1 MSGDTRTGGET
12 VFGVGINDATYITQR
27 NESYYTE
34 DGKRHNRTIWKCPY
48 YVKWKEMIRRAYSSK
63 YHEKKPTYIGCSV
76 CDEWIYFSQFK
87 AWVDRQPDKEWAS
100 KRLDK
105 DLLLWNNKHYSPETC
120 VFITEKTN
128 SFLTDRAAT
137 RGEYMIGVCNP
148 KRKYKATKPFCASC
162 GNPFKREDA
171 YIGYYST
178 ELEAHLAWKKK
189 KHKYSCLLA
198 ELEVD
203 PRVKEIL
210 NVMYRG
216 DEPYVEK

>member
-63 YHEKKPTYIGCSV
+63 YHEKKPTYIWCSV

-87 AWVDRQPDKEWAS
+87 AWVDEQPDTDWHNK
-100 KRLDK
+100 KLDK
-105 DLLLWNNKHYSPETC
+105 DILLWGNKKYSPENC
-120 VFITEKTN
+120 VFILEKTN
-128 SFLTDRAAT
+128 SFLTDRAAS
-137 RGEYMIGVCNP
+137 RGKYMIGVCKLKNNN
-148 KRKYKATKPFCASC
+148 TKPFCATC
-162 GNPFKREDA
+162 GNPFKRGDA
-171 YIGYYST
+171 YIGYYRT
-178 ELEAHLAWKKK
+178 ELEAHLAWKEK
-189 KHKYSCLLA
+189 KHRGACALA
-198 ELEVD
+198 EIEYDV
-203 PRVKEIL
+203 RVKEAL
-210 NVMYRG
+210 RTMYKG